1 MSNEFKQAYTG
12 GWVNWLLWCGQPM
25 IYDGALCVCRT
36 DEDLIDRRQHWKHTL
51 MV

>member
-1 MSNEFKQAYTG
+1 MSNEFKQARIG
-12 GWVNWLLWCGQPM
+12 GWMDWCGQPM

-36 DEDLIDRRQHWKHTL
+36 DEDLFDRRQHWKHTL